1 MDWVVISGVA
11 DTAAA
16 FGVIG
21 SLIFV
26 GFQVRQNS
34 AGLRHTAVQAQMSVY
49 QDLFSNILDSG
60 EMAEIWFQGLQRPEA
75 VDGSRRTRYFV
86 MGG

>member
-1 MDWVVISGVA
+1 MDLSLIAGMA
-11 DTAAA
+11 DVLAA

-34 AGLRHTAVQAQMSVY
+34 AGLHNEAAQFTS
-49 QDLFSNILDSG
+49 D
-60 EMAEIWFQGLQRPEA
+60 
-75 VDGSRRTRYFV
+75 
-86 MGG
+86 